1 MVVAYARHGYRDL
14 LHNGASAH
22 EKTQISQ
29 RPSLSSSPCLSPEG
43 ATNAARC
50 NIHRSNAFKALRGW
64 YSDRATAAR
73 LACLL
78 RGQSAP
84 PGVTAPGACGCI
96 NRFGATTLSGSQE
109 HTHRMGKGLTP
120 SGPGLAGSTE
130 YPSYQPLRYERC
142 EPIPAGPAS
151 PRLPRTGLAQ
161 GRRCR
166 PTSSPFP
173 RGCPPLPP
181 DIGS

>member
-1 MVVAYARHGYRDL
+1 MQGTVIATFCIMVHQHMKKPEY
-14 LHNGASAH
+14 HNDQASA
-22 EKTQISQ
+22 
-29 RPSLSSSPCLSPEG
+29 PPSPCLSPQR

-50 NIHRSNAFKALRGW
+50 NIHRGNAFTAMRGH
-64 YSDRATAAR
+64 YSDQATAAR

-78 RGQSAP
+78 RGLSAP
-84 PGVTAPGACGCI
+84 WGVTAPGACGCI
-96 NRFGATTLSGSQE
+96 NRLGATTVSGSQS
-109 HTHRMGKGLTP
+109 HTHRMAKGPTP
-120 SGPGLAGSTE
+120 SGPGLFFE
-130 YPSYQPLRYERC
+130 LVPLNALATR
-142 EPIPAGPAS
+142 PIPAGPAP